1 MLVSMNWIREY
12 VDLPTDRKAIEAL
25 IHRFTLSCAEVEDVY
40 IKGEDVQGVVIGQI
54 VEIENHPNSKKLHLL
69 KVDTGDRVRNIV
81 CGAPN
86 VSLGQ
91 KVALATAGG
100 RVVAGEISLATVA
113 GYESEGMC
121 CSESELGISDDNSGL
136 MIIPDDAPIGADVK
150 SLWDIDDIIFEVDN
164 KSLTN
169 RPDLWGHYGIAREF
183 ATLLGQQV
191 KPLALEDDLT
201 DKTGKGRKDKVAVD
215 IRRPDLCYRY
225 TCLRLSGITENVSP
239 INMRIRL
246 FYCGMRAINFLA
258 DLTNYVMLELGQ
270 PQHAF
275 NGAMVTSIAVGTP
288 DSTLEF
294 TTLDGAKRQ
303 IGENTLL
310 IYNNDEPCAVA
321 GIMGGLDSEIVDNTG
336 SVVLESACF
345 DGVSVRKSSTALGL
359 RTDASQRYEKMLDPE
374 LTLTA
379 AKRFTRLVLS
389 LDGGAYI
396 DSALCD
402 VYCHKYETIVIKF
415 DKKYVDRYT
424 GIDISTEEIVKTLTL
439 LGFGVKAEGEDF
451 EVTVPSWR
459 ATKDVTIKADIIEE
473 ITRIYG
479 YDNFEYVTTRSAL
492 RPIRRE
498 RVQVESA
505 RVKDILV
512 KEFAL
517 HEVHSYIWSDGK
529 KYKKLGF
536 DVPENV
542 RILNIATPENGT
554 LRRTMQPTVLS
565 FAYENKGY
573 AASYGL
579 FEIGRVIDGLDEDG
593 NCREKRRLGVA
604 LYSKEKSEKEL
615 YLGAV
620 SMIRRIFSELKHAGA
635 DFAKRAPEYEWQHP
649 KNTSSVNYG
658 GVTVGTVCT
667 LHPSVL
673 AKVDKNAAVV
683 LIELDMDIL
692 AECEPA
698 GLKFSEPSKFP
709 EIDIDLCL
717 DLSSEIRYDS
727 IRATWENMNIDVLK
741 SAGVIDVYEKGATRS
756 IVVRLT
762 FASDTRTLSMDEIS
776 PITNKIVASLAEIGV
791 SLRA

>member
-12 VDLPTDRKAIEAL
+12 VDLPTDRKEIEAL
-25 IHRFTLSCAEVEDVY
+25 IRRFTLSCAEVEDVY
-40 IKGEDVQGVVIGQI
+40 IKGEDVRGVVIGQI
-54 VEIENHPNSKKLHLL
+54 VELENHPNSKKLHLL
-69 KVDTGDRVRNIV
+69 KVDTGDRIRNIV

-86 VSLGQ
+86 VAVGQ

-121 CSESELGISDDNSGL
+121 CSESELGISEDNSGL
-136 MIIPDDAPIGADVK
+136 MIIPDDAPVGADVK
-150 SLWDIDDIIFEVDN
+150 SLWDIDDIVFEVDN

-183 ATLLGQQV
+183 ATLLGQKV
-191 KPLALEDDLT
+191 KPLCLEDDLT
-201 DKTGKGRKDKVAVD
+201 DKTGKGRGDTVAVD

-225 TCLRLSGITENVSP
+225 TCLRLSGITRNVSP

-275 NGAMVTSIAVGTP
+275 NGALVNSIAVGTP
-288 DSTLEF
+288 EDELEF
-294 TTLDGAKRQ
+294 TTLDSVKRR
-303 IGENTLL
+303 IGTNTLL
-310 IYNNDEPCAVA
+310 IYNNDEPCAIA
-321 GIMGGLDSEIVDNTG
+321 GIMGGLDSEIVENTG

-379 AKRFTRLVLS
+379 AKRFTKLVLS
-389 LDGGAYI
+389 LDEGAYI
-396 DSALCD
+396 DSALND
-402 VYCHKYETIVIKF
+402 VYCYKYDTITIKF

-424 GIDISTEEIVKTLTL
+424 GIDISTDEIVKTLTL
-439 LGFGVKAEGEDF
+439 LGFGVKAQGDEF

-473 ITRIYG
+473 ITRVYG
-479 YDNFEYVTTRSAL
+479 YDNFEYVTTKSAL
-492 RPIRRE
+492 RPVRRE
-498 RVQVESA
+498 TVQVESA

-554 LRRTMQPTVLS
+554 LRRTMQPTMLS

-573 AASYGL
+573 AQSYGL
-579 FEIGRVIDGLDEDG
+579 FEIGRVIDGVDAEG
-593 NCREKRRLGVA
+593 NCRERRRLGIS

-620 SMIRRIFSELKHAGA
+620 SMVRRIVSELKHSTA
-635 DFAKRAPEYEWQHP
+635 DFSKIAPEYEWQHP
-649 KNTSSVNYG
+649 KNTSAISYG
-658 GVTVGTVCT
+658 GEKVGVICT

-673 AKVDKNAAVV
+673 SKVDKNAAVV
-683 LIELDMDIL
+683 LIEIDMDTL
-692 AECEPA
+692 SELEAA
-698 GLKFSEPSKFP
+698 GLHFVEPSRFP

-717 DLSSEIRYDS
+717 DLGADVRYES
-727 IRATWENMNIDVLK
+727 IRAIWEEMKLDTLK
-741 SAGVIDVYEKGATRS
+741 GAGVIDVYEKDSVRS

-762 FASDTRTLSMDEIS
+762 FASDERTLSMDEIS
-776 PITNKIVASLAEIGV
+776 PVINKIVAALAEIGV
-791 SLRA
+791 ALRA